1 MTELENM
8 RNAWRATAD
17 ALGKEAASESF
28 AHGMRTGRVQT
39 ALDSL
44 RGRYRRFVAVSLM
57 SIVMVWLLV
66 LNPGSPFGGGWIFGA
81 VATVFFLTSASIDYW
96 LMRRVGEIDCVRWP
110 VCDVVARAR
119 LCRKRHLQSIV
130 VLIPFAFA
138 VIGVMVWTVGAD
150 IYTLYGM
157 CFGGAVG
164 LLAGSLVLRRFLRD
178 YRKIN
183 DKA

>member
-28 AHGMRTGRVQT
+28 ARGVRFGKTQT
-39 ALDSL
+39 ALDNL
-44 RGRYRRFVAVSLM
+44 HRRYRRFVAISLM

-66 LNPGSPFGGGWIFGA
+66 VNPGSPFGGEWVFGL

-96 LMRRVGEIDCVRWP
+96 LMRRVGEIDCVSWP
-110 VCDVVARAR
+110 VSEVVARAM
-119 LCRKRHLQSIV
+119 LCRRRHLQSIV
-130 VLIPFAFA
+130 VLIPFAFV

-150 IYTLYGM
+150 IHTLYGM
-157 CFGGAVG
+157 CAGGAGG
-164 LLAGSLVLRRFLRD
+164 LLIGSLALRRFLRD
-178 YRKIN
+178 YRALN
-183 DKA
+183 E